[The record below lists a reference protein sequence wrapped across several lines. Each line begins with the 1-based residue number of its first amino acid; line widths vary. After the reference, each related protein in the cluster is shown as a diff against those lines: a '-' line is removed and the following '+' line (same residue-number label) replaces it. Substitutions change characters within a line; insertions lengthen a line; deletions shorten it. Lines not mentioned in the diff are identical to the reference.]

1 MHKGIFRR
9 TWGMWI
15 LTVLLGLI
23 VAMVGVVVSFGF
35 MSGRDLYENG
45 VIYEMKN
52 DSSSSSIKVLD
63 IDPSPLEIDGD
74 TYYLVKH
81 NYGVSFLR
89 TDASEIKQ
97 ILEFKEALSE
107 KTNALASSDFYLNIR
122 VVPEKKKTGRS
133 SVKTLI
139 TQEMKEA
146 FEEKFKL

>member
-1 MHKGIFRR
+1 
-9 TWGMWI
+9 MWI

-89 TDASEIKQ
+89 T
-97 ILEFKEALSE
+97 
-107 KTNALASSDFYLNIR
+107 
-122 VVPEKKKTGRS
+122 
-133 SVKTLI
+133 
-139 TQEMKEA
+139 
-146 FEEKFKL
+146 